1 MSSAND
7 DASQPDGAPAHGGP
21 TGTFQQFV
29 PHQALQGPFGT
40 ARQPEREVTLTFQQ
54 AISGPQPT
62 VQSRSDLLALIHRC
76 KEGLEPPLVNGYKP
90 IRELGSGAYGT
101 VWEAEN
107 TETAERVAIKFFL
120 FSRHNTGDVLEE
132 VTNLRDAEG
141 CYGIITVKQVNRHG
155 IPPHHIPNYVM
166 SLETG
171 GSLHKKIESGKLTA
185 DESIRIFRQLLRAMA
200 FVHSRG
206 LLHCDLKPAN
216 ILLNRANEPVV
227 ADFGQ
232 AQRASS
238 TVAALG
244 TFFYMAPEQ
253 ATRQPRNPCTQSDV
267 YALGAILY
275 TMLVGKPPRH
285 DEEFLA
291 KLRDNANVDDTL
303 EAYRDGLK
311 SLPVPEKHLKL
322 VDPLLAQLIDR
333 SLDLDPTK
341 RPDDAGDLL
350 RMLNRRDWWN
360 RTKPVI
366 TVGTVATAVAILL
379 MAGLSIAAGNYVLH
393 RSKADITREIQGS
406 LLRDAWF
413 GKAAVDSKFHERID
427 FLEDSAKQECP
438 QVVLTQLV
446 AASRSVAA
454 SSDPARILKSL
465 DRSAFDEWILKRH
478 KELLLREESRGWK
491 ALGMILVAGNR
502 GYYISRVKTDGKL
515 DDRSSPS
522 VSHVYS
528 KDWSFRDYFN
538 GKGNDFANEAKG
550 HDPVRHTHISHA
562 YQSRADD
569 RPWLVDISSPIFAD
583 DADREVVALLVSGF
597 DVNADLKSWIETP
610 KDVFF
615 PEGMEIASGVRS
627 VLVNDRRTWV
637 WHEDGMKRLSE
648 AATPYDPEPYPV
660 IPEGPSPVAGGAVE
674 EDMKGRNF
682 FDTHRDPVASEENRG
697 KTYIA
702 AYDVMKPYSASR
714 FEEVRTKD
722 WHLLVKLDAEKALKP
737 VEELKQKMQ
746 WAGSCLFL
754 GLLGLTVTL
763 WVWLIRLLRR
773 QEFANH
779 G

>member
-1 MSSAND
+1 MSSPHD
-7 DASQPDGAPAHGGP
+7 DVHRPADDPAKGP
-21 TGTFQQFV
+21 TGTFQQFDR
-29 PHQALQGPFGT
+29 PLPPPGPFGT
-40 ARQPEREVTLTFQQ
+40 ARQPDREPTLTFQQ
-54 AISGPQPT
+54 GISGPQPT
-62 VQSRSDLLALIHRC
+62 VQSRAELLHLIHRC
-76 KEGLEPPLVNGYKP
+76 KEGLEPPLVAGYKP
-90 IRELGSGAYGT
+90 VRELGSGAYGT

-107 TETAERVAIKFFL
+107 TETGERVAIKFFL

-171 GSLHKKIESGKLTA
+171 GSLHKKIEAGKMSV
-185 DESIRIFRQLLRAMA
+185 DEAVRIFRQLLRAMA

-216 ILLNRANEPVV
+216 VLLNRADEPVI

-275 TMLVGKPPRH
+275 TMLTGKPPRH
-285 DEEFLA
+285 DEPFLA
-291 KLRDNANVDDTL
+291 KIRDSANVDDTL
-303 EAYRDGLK
+303 EAYREGLK
-311 SLPVPEKHLKL
+311 TLPAPEAHRKL

-333 SLDLDPTK
+333 SLDLDATK

-350 RMLNRRDWWN
+350 RLLNRRDWWQ

-366 TVGTVATAVAILL
+366 TVGTVATAVAIAL
-379 MAGLSIAAGNYVLH
+379 MAALSLAAGNYVLK

-413 GKAAVDSKFHERID
+413 GKQAVDSKFHERID
-427 FLEDSAKQECP
+427 FLEDTATKDCP
-438 QVVLTQLV
+438 ADIRARLV
-446 AASRSVAA
+446 AASKLVAGSA
-454 SSDPARILKSL
+454 NPKDALRSL
-465 DRSAFDEWILKRH
+465 DRSAFDRWLKERH
-478 KELLLREESRGWK
+478 TELLLREDVGGWK
-491 ALGMILVAGNR
+491 ALGMILVAGRR
-502 GYYISRVKTDGKL
+502 GYYLGRIKTDGSL
-515 DDRSSPS
+515 DDRAHPD
-522 VSHVYS
+522 VQHVYA

-538 GKGNDFANEAKG
+538 GRSNDFAGEDQP
-550 HDPVRHTHISHA
+550 HDPVRHTHVSHA
-562 YQSRADD
+562 YQSRADH

-583 DADREVVALLVSGF
+583 ATDGEVVALLVSGF
-597 DVNADLKSWIETP
+597 NVNEDLRPWIETP
-610 KDVFF
+610 KNVF
-615 PEGMEIASGVRS
+615 PKEMTIASEVRS
-627 VLVNDRRTWV
+627 VMVNDRGTWV
-637 WHEDGMKRLSE
+637 WHEDGMARMESG
-648 AATPYDPEPYPV
+648 ASPRDPEPYLVSTPDGLRFPTV
-660 IPEGPSPVAGGAVE
+660 DGEGEPLVRGLSE
-674 EDMKGRNF
+674 R
-682 FDTHRDPVASEENRG
+682 HRDSAASPANAGR
-697 KTYIA
+697 TFLA
-702 AYDVMKPYSASR
+702 AYEVLKPYSRSR
-714 FEEVRTKD
+714 YAEQKGKD
-722 WHLLVKLDAEKALKP
+722 WHLVVKLDAETALKP

-746 WAGSCLFL
+746 WAGSILLL

-763 WVWLIRLLRR
+763 WIWLIRLLRR

>member
-7 DASQPDGAPAHGGP
+7 DAPRPDAEPSPQGP

-29 PHQALQGPFGT
+29 PQVPFGT

-54 AISGPQPT
+54 GISGPQPT
-62 VQSRSDLLALIHRC
+62 VQSRAELLALIHRC
-76 KEGLEPPLVNGYKP
+76 KEGLEPPLVTGYKP

-107 TETAERVAIKFFL
+107 TETGERVAIKFFL

-166 SLETG
+166 SLESG
-171 GSLHKKIESGKLTA
+171 GSLHKKIESGKLTVE
-185 DESIRIFRQLLRAMA
+185 ESVRIFRQLLRAMA

-253 ATRQPRNPCTQSDV
+253 ATRQPRNPSTQSDV

-291 KLRDNANVDDTL
+291 KLRDNSNVDDTL

-311 SLPVPEKHLKL
+311 TLPLPEKHRKL
-322 VDPLLAQLIDR
+322 VDPLLAQLVDR
-333 SLDLDPTK
+333 ALDLDPTK

-379 MAGLSIAAGNYVLH
+379 MAGLSVAAGNYVLK

-413 GKAAVDSKFHERID
+413 GKQAVDSKFHERID
-427 FLEDSAKQECP
+427 FLEDTAKQDCP
-438 QVVLTQLV
+438 AEIRTKLV
-446 AASRSVAA
+446 AASKLVGANA
-454 SSDPARILKSL
+454 DPTEILKAL
-465 DRSAFDEWILKRH
+465 DRTAFDKWLQERH
-478 KELLLREESRGWK
+478 KDLLMREDVGGWK
-491 ALGMILVAGNR
+491 ALGLILVSGGR
-502 GYYISRVKTDGKL
+502 GYYIARVKTDGSI
-515 DDRSSPS
+515 DDRNSPD
-522 VSHVYS
+522 VRHVYA

-538 GKGNDFANEAKG
+538 GKANDFANENSP

-562 YQSRADD
+562 YRSRADD
-569 RPWLVDISSPIFAD
+569 RPWLVDISSPIFSNGSD
-583 DADREVVALLVSGF
+583 HEVVGLLVSGF
-597 DVNADLKSWIETP
+597 NVNADLRPWIETP
-610 KDVFF
+610 KDAF
-615 PEGMEIASGVRS
+615 PKEMTIASEVRS
-627 VLVNDRRTWV
+627 VMVNDRGTWV
-637 WHEDGMKRLSE
+637 WHEDGMARLGSSD
-648 AATPYDPEPYPV
+648 TPRDPEPYLV
-660 IPEGPSPVAGGAVE
+660 QTEEGPRFPTVAGAGDPVE
-674 EDMKGRNF
+674 RGLSSA
-682 FDTHRDPVASEENRG
+682 HRDSAASPENRA
-697 KTYIA
+697 KTFLA
-702 AYDVMKPYSASR
+702 AYEVLKPYSLSR
-714 FEEVRTKD
+714 YEQQKAKD
-722 WHLLVKLDAEKALKP
+722 WHLVVKLDAEIALRP

-746 WAGSCLFL
+746 WAGSFLFL

>member
-1 MSSAND
+1 MSSAADAAARPPD
-7 DASQPDGAPAHGGP
+7 DPMKGP

-29 PHQALQGPFGT
+29 PPQSGRDA
-40 ARQPEREVTLTFQQ
+40 TLTFQQ

-62 VQSRSDLLALIHRC
+62 VNSRAELIALIHRS
-76 KEGLEPPLVNGYKP
+76 KEGLEPPLVAGYLP
-90 IRELGSGAYGT
+90 VRELGSGAYGT

-107 TETAERVAIKFFL
+107 TDTGERVAIKFFL

-166 SLETG
+166 TLETG
-171 GSLHKKIESGKLTA
+171 GSLHKMIEAGRLTP

-216 ILLNRANEPVV
+216 VLLNRANEPVV

-253 ATRQPRNPCTQSDV
+253 ATRQPRNPTTQSDV

-275 TMLVGKPPRH
+275 TMLTGKPPRH

-291 KLRDNANVDDTL
+291 KLRDNTDVDETL
-303 EAYRDGLK
+303 EQYRVGLK
-311 SLPVPEKHLKL
+311 DLPPPDRHRKL

-333 SLDLDPTK
+333 SLDLDPAK

-350 RMLNRRDWWN
+350 RLLNRRDWWN

-366 TVGTVATAVAILL
+366 TVGTVATAVAIAL
-379 MAGLSIAAGNYVLH
+379 MAGLSIAAGNYVLA

-406 LLRDAWF
+406 LMRDAWF
-413 GKAAVDSKFHERID
+413 GKQAVDSKFHERID
-427 FLEDSAKQECP
+427 FLEDSAGEECP
-438 QVVLTQLV
+438 AAIRQRLADAAKAV
-446 AASRSVAA
+446 AASD
-454 SSDPARILKSL
+454 DPAAALRAL
-465 DRSAFDEWILKRH
+465 DRTTLDQWMKERHDEM
-478 KELLLREESRGWK
+478 LLREDIGGWK
-491 ALGMILVAGNR
+491 ALGLILVADRR
-502 GYYISRVKTDGKL
+502 GYYMNRVKSDGTI
-515 DDRSSPS
+515 DNRDVPEVR
-522 VSHVYS
+522 HVYA

-538 GKGNDFANEAKG
+538 GERNDFE
-550 HDPVRHTHISHA
+550 HEHEPHEPVRHTHISHA
-562 YQSRADD
+562 YRSRADH
-569 RPWLVDISSPIFAD
+569 RPWLVDISTPIL
-583 DADREVVALLVSGF
+583 DRPGGTTVVALLVSGF
-597 DVNADLKSWIETP
+597 NVNDDLRRWIETP
-610 KDVFF
+610 KDAF
-615 PEGMEIASGVRS
+615 PSEMTIASEVRS
-627 VLVNDRRTWV
+627 VMVNDRGTWV
-637 WHEDGMKRLSE
+637 WHEDGMARLELSD
-648 AATPYDPEPYPV
+648 APRDPESYLIDTPD
-660 IPEGPSPVAGGAVE
+660 GPRFPTIDGPGDPLVR
-674 EDMKGRNF
+674 GRSTN
-682 FDTHRDPVASEENRG
+682 HRDSAASDANRG
-697 KTYIA
+697 RRYLT
-702 AYDVMKPYSASR
+702 AYEVLKPYSQSR
-714 FEEVRTKD
+714 YDRVRGRD
-722 WHLLVKLDAEKALKP
+722 WHLVVKLDAETALKP

-746 WAGSCLFL
+746 WAGSILFL

-763 WVWLIRLLRR
+763 WIWLIRLLRR